1 MVWLLLLASAAS
13 AFVIAPRRKAS
24 GGVAMM
30 MTLQD
35 WSILDQAVKLYSS
48 PSLNTMGNT
57 EIEQDIIALRQREI
71 TCLVEDIA
79 STMDQIKDNRNSL
92 LSPTEIIQKLDEAVM
107 DAVANDRFDDETVV
121 TLAAERYK
129 LLTGAPL
136 DTNAV
141 ATVVPRSKTI
151 DVAVLQARLEQ
162 LKVVVAPEPSASR
175 LVVQIHAGVDKEP
188 SEDEDI
194 NTIEPVR
201 AQVQAA
207 TPVDTAEVVVST
219 DSLDDGDGSAEL
231 IVQIQGGVDKE
242 LPEDEDINTIDPVR
256 AQVEAA
262 TPVDTAEVAVST
274 DSLDDGDGSAELSIV
289 SDEDLDAAADVIAA
303 VITAGAMAAA
313 IVTKLPVIA
322 AGAALAPAVS
332 SALSATKRRV
342 KPRVKP
348 FYADEVEMAD
358 EVEKGGDR

>member
-231 IVQIQGGVDKE
+231 
-242 LPEDEDINTIDPVR
+242 
-256 AQVEAA
+256 
-262 TPVDTAEVAVST
+262 
-274 DSLDDGDGSAELSIV
+274 SIV

-332 SALSATKRRV
+332 SALSAMKRRV